1 MIERWSIAPWVG
13 IAAVGLCIAATTPRT
28 QLPRFWFKENSTK
41 IFSDSAFY
49 GRMGEGAEPQTL
61 MNWVASVLQDN
72 PTTVLELRGHSDQNE
87 RNGLDLSR
95 RRALTIRDSLVHRGF
110 PEGRLAIA
118 ALGSTEPLIDSLT
131 ISRMTTEVERDVAR
145 QENRRVDLKIIA
157 WDWKP

>member
-28 QLPRFWFKENSTK
+28 QLPRFWFTENSTK

-49 GRMGEGAEPQTL
+49 GRMGEGAEPLTL

-110 PEGRLAIA
+110 PESRLAIA
-118 ALGSTEPLIDSLT
+118 ALGSMEPLIDSLT
-131 ISRMTTEVERDVAR
+131 ISRMTTEAERDVAR
-145 QENRRVDLKIIA
+145 LENRRVDLKIIA

>member
-1 MIERWSIAPWVG
+1 MIERWFIAQWVG

-61 MNWVASVLQDN
+61 MNSVASVLQDN

-145 QENRRVDLKIIA
+145 LENRRVDLKIIA

>member
-1 MIERWSIAPWVG
+1 MIARWSIAPLVG
-13 IAAVGLCIAATTPRT
+13 IAVVGLCIAASTPRT
-28 QLPRFWFKENSTK
+28 QLPRFWFEKNSTK
-41 IFSDSAFY
+41 ILSDPPFY
-49 GRMGEGAEPQTL
+49 NRMGEGAEPLTL

-95 RRALTIRDSLVHRGF
+95 QRALSIRDSLVHRGF

-131 ISRMTTEVERDVAR
+131 ISRLRTEEEREVAR
-145 QENRRVDLKIIA
+145 RENRRVDLKIIG